1 MFNEEADLKASLVP
15 SVPHAVLNRTELQDV
30 VFQLADSEHVH
41 ETAFRRRGG
50 REGGLA
56 GWWEAGLHSFD
67 SPP

>member
-1 MFNEEADLKASLVP
+1 MFNEEADLKASLIP
-15 SVPHAVLNRTELQDV
+15 SVPHGTLNRTELQDV

-41 ETAFRRRGG
+41 ETAFRRWGGG
-50 REGGLA
+50 RGLA